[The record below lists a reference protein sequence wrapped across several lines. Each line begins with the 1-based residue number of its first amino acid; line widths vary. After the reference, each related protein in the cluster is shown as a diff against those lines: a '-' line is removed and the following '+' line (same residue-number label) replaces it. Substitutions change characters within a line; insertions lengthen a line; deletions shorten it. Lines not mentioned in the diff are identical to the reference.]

1 MVVLKP
7 REQIITVDTG
17 DTHREIS
24 LLGGRGRD
32 KWEGTSESPTLLFLS
47 KAFFPS
53 PMSPWQ
59 VLNQMPRGMSQRPRL
74 IKGRIA

>member
-32 KWEGTSESPTLLFLS
+32 TREGTPEFPTLLFLS
-47 KAFFPS
+47 KAFFPRS
-53 PMSPWQ
+53 
-59 VLNQMPRGMSQRPRL
+59 
-74 IKGRIA
+74 